1 MKPNLTREFITN
13 ALAESILDA
22 RLRALYELCF
32 MHRHH
37 LRGDIVADKLRMLVR
52 LCAERGIVMND
63 FSPEYVAHRLG
74 RADVDRWFGGLATAE
89 KLDVA
94 LLLEVHKHMMRV
106 FDDLGETE
114 ARSLASKYLHFH
126 FPELLFVFDSRVE
139 AAAIALGEGD
149 CGYLALTEHDPA
161 YGRFYACARKL
172 VDKMTP
178 MVGRRLSPR
187 ELDRVLRAWHVG
199 EEAVAL
205 GLPRRVAFEG
215 LNA

>member
-1 MKPNLTREFITN
+1 MKPTLTREFITN
-13 ALAESILDA
+13 ALAESILDP

-37 LRGDIVADKLRMLVR
+37 LRDDIVADKLRMLVR
-52 LCAERGIVMND
+52 LCAERGIVVSN

-74 RADVDRWFGGLATAE
+74 RAEVDRWFGGLATAE

-106 FDDLGETE
+106 FDDLGEVE

-126 FPELLFVFDSRVE
+126 FPELFFVFDARVE

-149 CGYLALTEHDPA
+149 CGYLALSEHDPT

-172 VDKMTP
+172 VDKIAP
-178 MVGRRLSPR
+178 LVGRRLSPR

-199 EEAVAL
+199 EEALAM